1 VLFEKFIGTPMKE
14 GRPTNSLAMW
24 AIIAAIGL
32 VSIMGLAI
40 YDRILVR
47 GRGRVSA

>member
-1 VLFEKFIGTPMKE
+1 MKE

-40 YDRILVR
+40 YDRMLVR
-47 GRGRVSA
+47 SKAQVSF